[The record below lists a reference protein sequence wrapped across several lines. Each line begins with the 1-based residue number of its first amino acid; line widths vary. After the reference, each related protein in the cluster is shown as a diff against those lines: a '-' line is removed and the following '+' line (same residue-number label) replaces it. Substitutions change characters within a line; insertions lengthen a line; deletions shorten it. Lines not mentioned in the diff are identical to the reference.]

1 MEGTS
6 RVMYLITVHGHRD
19 PRTLPFRHWKVT
31 EEFYEHYKMVSFGL
45 QTEHSDDNVKDGFEG
60 QDWKQGKVQDIRR
73 EMMRTSTRA
82 IFVRMQKRE
91 QV

>member
-45 QTEHSDDNVKDGFEG
+45 
-60 QDWKQGKVQDIRR
+60 
-73 EMMRTSTRA
+73 
-82 IFVRMQKRE
+82 
-91 QV
+91 